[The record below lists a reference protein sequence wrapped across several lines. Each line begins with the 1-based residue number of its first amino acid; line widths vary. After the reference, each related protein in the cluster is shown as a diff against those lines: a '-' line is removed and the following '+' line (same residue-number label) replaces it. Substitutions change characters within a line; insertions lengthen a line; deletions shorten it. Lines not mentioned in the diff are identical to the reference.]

1 MDSLLLIASFI
12 TASTVIITAL
22 IKLLKLFKSI
32 TTKITN
38 FQHLIEENTL
48 YTLKLVV
55 INDDLDLDERLA
67 AGKRYIELGGNGYVH
82 AVYDRLLREER
93 EKDVTRANKS
103 NNA

>member
-67 AGKRYIELGGNGYVH
+67 AGKRYIEVGGNGYIH
-82 AVYDRLLREER
+82 AVYDKLVEE
-93 EKDVTRANKS
+93 EEQKNDERANKS
-103 NNA
+103 IN

>member
-12 TASTVIITAL
+12 TASTVIITAI

-38 FQHLIEENTL
+38 FQHLIEENTR

-67 AGKRYIELGGNGYVH
+67 AGKRYIDLGGNGYIH
-82 AVYDRLLREER
+82 AVYDKLVKEE
-93 EKDVTRANKS
+93 EQENDDRANKS
-103 NNA
+103 IN

>member
-48 YTLKLVV
+48 YTLKFVL
-55 INDDLDLDERLA
+55 INDALDLDERLA
-67 AGKRYIELGGNGYVH
+67 AGMRYIELGGTGYVN
-82 AVYDRLLREER
+82 AVYDKLGEE
-93 EKDVTRANKS
+93 EEQKNDERANEAI
-103 NNA
+103 N

>member
-67 AGKRYIELGGNGYVH
+67 AGKRYIELGGNGYIH
-82 AVYDRLLREER
+82 AVYDKLVKEE
-93 EKDVTRANKS
+93 EQEYDERANKS
-103 NNA
+103 IN